1 MTIIE
6 AMDGKKVNA
15 SMVLV
20 IVAALLMPVIA
31 DGVAL
36 AGYPEWAA
44 LIRRVA
50 EIFVGVGAGGGVIGL
65 ADKARK
71 SSGAD

>member
-1 MTIIE
+1 MNVIE
-6 AMDGKKVNA
+6 AMEGKKTNA
-15 SMVLV
+15 SMILV

-71 SSGAD
+71 AAE

>member
-1 MTIIE
+1 MNVIE
-6 AMDGKKVNA
+6 AMEGKKTNA
-15 SMVLV
+15 SMILV

-36 AGYPEWAA
+36 AGYPEWAG

-71 SSGAD
+71 AAE

>member
-1 MTIIE
+1 VNVIE
-6 AMDGKKVNA
+6 AMDGKKVNG
-15 SMVLV
+15 SMILV

-71 SSGAD
+71 AAE